1 MHLKRFF
8 QIPSEIRAE
17 FWQDTLRK
25 NHLSLQVICIIIFA
39 MESLNMFRV
48 LFRSSSGLGTLNNRI
63 YFTMYLLLWMSAAI
77 YLFLWRLL
85 RRCSP
90 RRRWFAQYGT
100 VLFALLWHAGL
111 NAYDLMRN
119 SDAEI
124 TVIVTSM
131 LAISVFIQ
139 MPIAHSIVAYGLSYG
154 LFMGL
159 AGGLLSGGR
168 LVNLTITTIV
178 SMAVSM
184 TSFRHA
190 VVTVSQHKKIDQMN
204 QKLQELVQKDP
215 LTGLMNTAAFRSRVE
230 SYLASASA
238 DSETLLLILDLDD
251 FKGIND
257 GFGHPCG
264 DYVLQE
270 TAIKLRALFPDAI
283 GAARIGGDEFMLALT
298 DTSPEE
304 VERSFSQFALEME
317 QLSWRG
323 QALSAGCSIGA
334 CKVSYTG
341 ITYDEL
347 YDAADRALYQ
357 AKSLG
362 KGRFICHELATPCST
377 GLQMQKDGEA
387 PHKQSLSV

>member
-190 VVTVSQHKKIDQMN
+190 VVTVSQHKKIDKMN
-204 QKLQELVQKDP
+204 QKLQELSEKYGVSKSALAVAWILRHPAKIQTIVGTTNRERLADIC
-215 LTGLMNTAAFRSRVE
+215 TAGDIQLSRE
-230 SYLASASA
+230 DWYQIYLAA
-238 DSETLLLILDLDD
+238 
-251 FKGIND
+251 GN
-257 GFGHPCG
+257 
-264 DYVLQE
+264 
-270 TAIKLRALFPDAI
+270 
-283 GAARIGGDEFMLALT
+283 
-298 DTSPEE
+298 
-304 VERSFSQFALEME
+304 
-317 QLSWRG
+317 QL
-323 QALSAGCSIGA
+323 
-334 CKVSYTG
+334 
-341 ITYDEL
+341 
-347 YDAADRALYQ
+347 
-357 AKSLG
+357 
-362 KGRFICHELATPCST
+362 P
-377 GLQMQKDGEA
+377 
-387 PHKQSLSV
+387 